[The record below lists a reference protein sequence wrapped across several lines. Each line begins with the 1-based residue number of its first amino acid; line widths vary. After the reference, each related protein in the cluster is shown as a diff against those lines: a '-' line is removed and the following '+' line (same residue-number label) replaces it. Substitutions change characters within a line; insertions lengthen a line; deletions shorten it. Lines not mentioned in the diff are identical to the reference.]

1 MSLPVGAIP
10 AAVMQVAATPFDMMV
25 STINTNPIFIGLMM
39 LSMNLGARFLSFEL
53 TKQQEKFL
61 QHPYFRRFI
70 IFVVFFIATRNV
82 VVAFW
87 LALIVILCIGYLF
100 NENSALC
107 VFKGGAEGSTCASE
121 EGFASGGAGLTPEE
135 QNILNMLLEKQ
146 RRGVAV
152 DNNKKIDVAK
162 PKSKVDKYSKN
173 IKQIKT
179 L

>member
-1 MSLPVGAIP
+1 
-10 AAVMQVAATPFDMMV
+10 MQIAATPVDIIV
-25 STINTNPIFIGLMM
+25 NSVNTNPIFIGMMM

-82 VVAFW
+82 IVAFW

-107 VFKGGAEGSTCASE
+107 IFKGGSDGSTCDAA
-121 EGFASGGAGLTPEE
+121 EGFEIESTLSPEE
-135 QNILNMLLEKQ
+135 RNIMNMLLEKE
-146 RRGVAV
+146 RRSHPASKGMTTPPL
-152 DNNKKIDVAK
+152 KKE
-162 PKSKVDKYSKN
+162 KSKVEKYEDHMTKIKN
-173 IKQIKT
+173 V
-179 L
+179 